1 MCWGVEGGVSE
12 GRVWWGV
19 EGGVSEGEC
28 VGEWR
33 EE

>member
-1 MCWGVEGGVSE
+1 MSEGVKGGVCE
-12 GRVWWGV
+12 GV